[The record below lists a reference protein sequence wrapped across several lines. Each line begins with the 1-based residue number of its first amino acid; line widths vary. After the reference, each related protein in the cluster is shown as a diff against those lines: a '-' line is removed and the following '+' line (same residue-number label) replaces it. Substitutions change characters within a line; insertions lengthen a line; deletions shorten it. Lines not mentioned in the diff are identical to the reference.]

1 MKSRKPKPSLMVKKG
16 EEFSLA
22 GPDLIELLRAV
33 LDKEA
38 LFRFRAKG
46 FSMSPFIKDDDVVTV
61 SPLWGDS
68 PRIGD
73 VVALVSPHAE
83 RLLIHRV
90 LGKKGDH
97 YLIKGDHAPEPDGM
111 VPRIN
116 ILGRVTRVE
125 RNGKGVLLG
134 LGPERVIIAFLTR
147 KGFIFNLLLP
157 IWRLIRP
164 IARRWA
170 T

>member
-1 MKSRKPKPSLMVKKG
+1 MKPQKPKPALIIRKG
-16 EEFSLA
+16 EELPIS
-22 GPDLIELLRAV
+22 GPALIDLVRAV

-38 LFRFRAKG
+38 SFRFRAQG

-61 SPLWGDS
+61 SPMWSDS
-68 PRIGD
+68 PRVGD
-73 VVALVSPHAE
+73 VVAFVSPYAE
-83 RLLIHRV
+83 RLMIHRV

-97 YLIKGDHAPEPDGM
+97 YLTKGDRALEPDGL

-116 ILGRVTRVE
+116 ILGRVRKVE
-125 RNGKGVLLG
+125 RKGRRILLG
-134 LGPERVIIAFLTR
+134 LGPERIIIALLTR
-147 KGFIFNLLLP
+147 NGFIFNLLLP

>member
-1 MKSRKPKPSLMVKKG
+1 MKSRKLKPALLIKKR
-16 EEFSLA
+16 EELPIL
-22 GPDLIELLRAV
+22 GPALIDLLRAV

-46 FSMSPFIKDDDVVTV
+46 FSMVPFIKDDDVVTV
-61 SPLWGDS
+61 SPLWGGS
-68 PRIGD
+68 PGVGD
-73 VVALVSPHAE
+73 VVAFVSPYSE
-83 RLLIHRV
+83 RLVVHRV
-90 LGKKGDH
+90 VGKKGDH
-97 YLIKGDHAPEPDGM
+97 YLIKGDSAREPDGL

-116 ILGRVTRVE
+116 ILGRVRAVE
-125 RNGKGVLLG
+125 RNGKEILLG
-134 LGPERVIIAFLTR
+134 LGPERVLIARLTR
-147 KGFIFNLLLP
+147 NGLILNLLLP

>member
-1 MKSRKPKPSLMVKKG
+1 MKSQKPKPALITKKG
-16 EEFSLA
+16 KELPLSGTA
-22 GPDLIELLRAV
+22 LIELLRAV
-33 LDKEA
+33 LDKDA

-46 FSMSPFIKDDDVVTV
+46 FSMSPFIKEGDVVTV

-68 PRIGD
+68 PRVGD
-73 VVALVSPHAE
+73 VVAFVSPYVE
-83 RLLIHRV
+83 QLMIHRV

-97 YLIKGDHAPEPDGM
+97 YFIKGDRAPEPDGL
-111 VPRIN
+111 VPITN
-116 ILGRVTRVE
+116 ILGRVKKIE
-125 RNGKGVLLG
+125 RHGKEVLLG

-147 KGFIFNLLLP
+147 NGVIFNLLLP

-164 IARRWA
+164 IVRRWA